1 VLGGAAPEQAAPQAD
16 PLVAVLQQLGAILA
30 GYSEQAAAG
39 RLDAGG
45 TSRWWNTRARSSD
58 GSPTHRVWEAP
69 NRPEVG
75 KNQRC
80 G

>member
-1 VLGGAAPEQAAPQAD
+1 VLGGAAPEHAAPQAD

-45 TSRWWNTRARSSD
+45 TSRWQQLSSVYAQLVALL
-58 GSPTHRVWEAP
+58 G
-69 NRPEVG
+69 
-75 KNQRC
+75 
-80 G
+80 